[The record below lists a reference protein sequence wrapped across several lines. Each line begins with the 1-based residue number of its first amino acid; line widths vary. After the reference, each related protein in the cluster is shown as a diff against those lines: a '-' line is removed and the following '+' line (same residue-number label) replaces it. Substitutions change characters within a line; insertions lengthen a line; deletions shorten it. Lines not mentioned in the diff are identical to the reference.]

1 MTDNVRLERWLIGN
15 DGTNPSL
22 SRSTPTQT
30 GHSPFLKAVID
41 ARSFDHLV
49 GADRRIPSEEIQ
61 RIATEGAMHQGGSMT
76 ASSGTRRAPPPAYM
90 VYAANRLSDRNFKL
104 MKLDERGL

>member
-1 MTDNVRLERWLIGN
+1 MLITGQVRLCKIYEAE
-15 DGTNPSL
+15 SL
-22 SRSTPTQT
+22 ECPALTDLRTFAEVRFATQT

-61 RIATEGAMHQGGSMT
+61 RIATEGAST
-76 ASSGTRRAPPPAYM
+76 K
-90 VYAANRLSDRNFKL
+90 AAA
-104 MKLDERGL
+104 